1 MKNDGVKNLE
11 QILQE
16 HPFFAG
22 APVEEVKLIAG
33 CARNHLF
40 QAGEYLFREGGP
52 ADEFFL
58 IRHGRVAL
66 EIAAPGRPPAVLETL
81 GVGEF
86 VGASWLIPPY
96 RWSLDAR
103 AVELTRAT
111 GIDAVCLRGKCE
123 ADHDLGY
130 AMMKRFLPALV
141 KRLHT
146 TRLQVLDVY
155 GKH

>member
-1 MKNDGVKNLE
+1 MATLE
-11 QILQE
+11 ELLQQ

-22 APVEEVKLIAG
+22 ARPALIGLVAG
-33 CARNHLF
+33 CARNHVF
-40 QAGEYLFREGGP
+40 HASEYLFHDGEP

-58 IRHGRVAL
+58 IRHGKVAV
-66 EIAAPGRPPAVLETL
+66 EIDAPGRPPVILETL
-81 GVGEF
+81 SVGEF

-96 RWSLDAR
+96 RWAFDAR

-111 GIDAVCLRGKCE
+111 GIDAACLRGKCE
-123 ADHDLGY
+123 VDHDLGY
-130 AMMKRFLPALV
+130 EMMKRFLPALV
-141 KRLHT
+141 KRLHA

>member
-1 MKNDGVKNLE
+1 MATLE

-16 HPFFAG
+16 HPFFVD
-22 APVEEVKLIAG
+22 APAELVRLVAG
-33 CARNHLF
+33 CARNHIF
-40 QAGEYLFREGGP
+40 HAGEYLFHEGGP

-58 IRHGRVAL
+58 IRQGKVAL
-66 EIAAPGRPPAVLETL
+66 EIDAPGHAPIIFETS
-81 GVGEF
+81 GVGDF

-96 RWSLDAR
+96 RWVFDAR

-111 GIDAVCLRGKCE
+111 GIDAACLRGKCE

-130 AMMKRFLPALV
+130 EMMKRFLPVLV
-141 KRLHT
+141 RRLHA

-155 GKH
+155 GRH